1 MAADTVA
8 AAGQVAEDLGL
19 AALLGGNLFGRLAM
33 HPAVRGVCT
42 PEDRGR
48 VVSAAWRRYGTVNSL
63 SLAAVLAG
71 WFTTRD
77 QIGDQRL
84 ARAKDGAVG
93 AVALTGIASAL
104 EGVRFAR
111 SARGGSVPLED
122 GSEPSPQAPPDAART
137 KRVLNGL
144 GRVSALAEVALV
156 TINAVAAQQPRPR
169 RARLSR
175 R

>member
-1 MAADTVA
+1 MPSPTITT
-8 AAGQVAEDLGL
+8 AGRAAEDLGL

-42 PEDRGR
+42 PEDRGK

-71 WFTTRD
+71 WLTTRD
-77 QIGDQRL
+77 EIGDPQV
-84 ARAKDGAVG
+84 ARAKDAAVG

-111 SARGGSVPLED
+111 SAPGGSVPLES
-122 GSEPSPQAPPDAART
+122 GSEPAAQAPPDAART
-137 KRVLNGL
+137 KRLLNTL
-144 GRVSALAEVALV
+144 GRLSALAEVALV
-156 TINAVAAQQPRPR
+156 GINAVAAQPPRTR
-169 RARLSR
+169 RLRLSR